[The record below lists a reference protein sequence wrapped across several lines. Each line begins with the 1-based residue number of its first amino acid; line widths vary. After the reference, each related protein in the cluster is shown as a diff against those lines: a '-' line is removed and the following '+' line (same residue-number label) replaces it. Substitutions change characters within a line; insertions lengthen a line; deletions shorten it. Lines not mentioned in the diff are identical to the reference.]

1 MVKCDKNRSVR
12 VSLLDALTGERK
24 GDHAV
29 PDRKE
34 SAGILTQ
41 REQKLQSARELA
53 RKAPLIRKRLEE
65 EEALLARREAEP
77 ELRIE
82 EAPAT
87 RESREADAALRAVVR
102 EVHEARRAAGEQA
115 GGAAFKRSIEFGDE
129 DYVAALERQI
139 VRLNREGKHES
150 AARVRFAHIRQRQ
163 ECHDLS
169 SDKELTERFLPAV
182 NTAFTHR
189 GLAGKS
195 LKTYDGRDA
204 RMRGLDELLLS
215 ESDAFDAEVR
225 SLEQRNAERR
235 RGLRIERH
243 MLGRQRNL
251 LKKQELDVKWAEY
264 DHDAAGQEPRRAEGL
279 TLDAPKALARDYVEL
294 LKDTAR
300 RVQDERGR
308 KELCLRA
315 AIVKTQCAPDE
326 LVDTR
331 ENKRICDSFR
341 TWAEARPGMSVEE
354 YVAASEKVVT
364 EELERLEIILPEEM
378 QLQPRAPEAEKSRP
392 AVQAGPSL

>member
-1 MVKCDKNRSVR
+1 M
-12 VSLLDALTGERK
+12 
-24 GDHAV
+24 

-87 RESREADAALRAVVR
+87 RESREADAALRAVIR

-163 ECHDLS
+163 ECRDLS

-189 GLAGKS
+189 ELAKKA
-195 LKTYDGRDA
+195 LVNYDGRDA
-204 RMRGLDELLLS
+204 RMRALDGLLLA
-215 ESDAFDAEVR
+215 ESDAYDAEVR
-225 SLEQRNAERR
+225 ELEDRNATRR

-243 MLGRQRNL
+243 KLGRQRNL

-264 DHDAAGQEPRRAEGL
+264 DRGIVENKPPYAENL
-279 TLDAPKALARDYVEL
+279 TLDTPKALARDYVEL

-300 RVQDERGR
+300 RVPDELGR

-315 AIVKTQCAPDE
+315 AIVKTQCGPDE

-341 TWAEARPGMSVEE
+341 TWADARPGMSIEE

-364 EELERLEIILPEEM
+364 EELERLEIIMPEEM
-378 QLQPRAPEAEKSRP
+378 QLKPRDPEAEKNKA
-392 AVQAGPSL
+392 AVQAGPVL